1 MMEDKSTATLVEQRI
16 SACRGS
22 QYRIPMGESDTSL
35 EELRGYSRAILG
47 CIACGNNTAG
57 ENELLRE
64 IYWYTVKR
72 LAWRTVS
79 DLH

>member
-1 MMEDKSTATLVEQRI
+1 MEDESTATLVKQRM
-16 SACRGS
+16 SACKGS
-22 QYRIPMGESDTSL
+22 QYHIPTGEPDTSL
-35 EELRGYSRAILG
+35 EELKGYSRAILG

-64 IYWYTVKR
+64 IYWYTVKM
-72 LAWRTVS
+72 LARRTAS

>member
-1 MMEDKSTATLVEQRI
+1 MMGNKSTDTLVKQHI
-16 SACRGS
+16 SAYRGS

-35 EELRGYSRAILG
+35 EELRVYSRAILG

-64 IYWYTVKR
+64 IYWYTVKI
-72 LAWRTVS
+72 LALRTAS